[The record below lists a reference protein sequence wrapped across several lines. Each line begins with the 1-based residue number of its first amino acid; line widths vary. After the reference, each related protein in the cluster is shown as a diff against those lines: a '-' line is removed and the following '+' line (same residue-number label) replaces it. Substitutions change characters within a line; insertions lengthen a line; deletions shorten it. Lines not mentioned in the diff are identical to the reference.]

1 MVASIAGR
9 DGLGMTTISST
20 ATSPRPAVVAAG
32 NVAAKAVLAALLAHA
47 AVHPD
52 LPQYADKA
60 MGYRFLVYPL
70 AALAVPS
77 WWALRGRGRYPHAVD
92 LCLTAPFLLDTAGN
106 SANLYDS
113 VWWWDDA
120 MHVATWVPWVMAFG
134 FVVAPRVPQ
143 RWVVAGLV
151 VGFGAVTHTGWEL
164 GEYVTFVQDHPT
176 EAMSAYRDTIGDLAL
191 SIVGSVLGALAV
203 VAIGRSNDR

>member
-70 AALAVPS
+70 AALAAPS

-151 VGFGAVTHTGWEL
+151 VGFGAVTHIGWEL
-164 GEYVTFVQDHPT
+164 GEYVTFVQDHPS

-203 VAIGRSNDR
+203 VAIGRSDDR

>member
-60 MGYRFLVYPL
+60 MGYRLLVYPL

-106 SANLYDS
+106 TANRYDS

-120 MHVATWVPWVMAFG
+120 MHVITWVPWVMAFG
-134 FVVAPRVPQ
+134 FVMAPRVPQ

-151 VGFGAVTHTGWEL
+151 VGFGAVTHIGWEL

-203 VAIGRSNDR
+203 IAIGRSDDR

>member
-9 DGLGMTTISST
+9 DVLGMTTISST

-143 RWVVAGLV
+143 RWVLAGLV
-151 VGFGAVTHTGWEL
+151 VGFGAVTHIGWEL
-164 GEYVTFVQDHPT
+164 GEYVTFVQYHPS

-191 SIVGSVLGALAV
+191 SIVGSVLGALAL
-203 VAIGRSNDR
+203 VAIGRSDDR

>member
-1 MVASIAGR
+1 MVAPIAGR
-9 DGLGMTTISST
+9 DGLGMTTMSST

-32 NVAAKAVLAALLAHA
+32 NEAAKAVLAALLAHA

-60 MGYRFLVYPL
+60 MGYRLLVYPP

-143 RWVVAGLV
+143 RWVVVGLV

-203 VAIGRSNDR
+203 VAIGRSDDR